1 MLSEHLIVL
10 DITQWLD
17 KYDDISCQH
26 GISMVF
32 LKDLE
37 NRHDDQ
43 LRKQRRWHWISLNEQ
58 SKGLNWNQNGVL
70 IAHLHQLQYLLS
82 QCHNHHLALLLFKV
96 ESKFEVLDVGKGCGD
111 CLVLNWHGLTGVED
125 FDHLL
130 EDLLGCLFFAI
141 LEEAFVASD
150 SLQEPH
156 ASQCQDGWLL
166 ELWIILEELEHLLC
180 YLLVDCDYILEF
192 AHEVQ
197 GHLCVLHWL
206 VYWEEGVTLWYD
218 VMHTCQLL

>member
-1 MLSEHLIVL
+1 
-10 DITQWLD
+10 
-17 KYDDISCQH
+17 
-26 GISMVF
+26 
-32 LKDLE
+32 
-37 NRHDDQ
+37 
-43 LRKQRRWHWISLNEQ
+43 
-58 SKGLNWNQNGVL
+58 
-70 IAHLHQLQYLLS
+70 
-82 QCHNHHLALLLFKV
+82 
-96 ESKFEVLDVGKGCGD
+96 
-111 CLVLNWHGLTGVED
+111 LTGVED

-166 ELWIILEELEHLLC
+166 ELWILLEELKYLLC

-218 VMHTCQLL
+218 VLHTCQLLQCEVLVLRPNHSFRQVIAVEGA